1 MNKSSSVYIIAA
13 HRSAVGRLQ
22 GGLSSLRVDDLLSQL
37 ILGILAEG
45 TTIEAEAIEG
55 LLIGNA
61 NQAGE
66 DNRNLARMGVLLS
79 GLPVHVYASTIN
91 CLCASGMDAVIQAAR
106 ALSLGEGDLYL
117 AGGVEVMSR
126 SPFVRHRETGEEVD
140 STLGWRFTNP
150 RIYEHYIP
158 HSMPKTAELLAERW
172 QVSRKRQDAYALLT
186 RERYLAAQRSGAFDA
201 EILPVTLPD
210 GNLFSMDEQPR
221 TLSEATL
228 AKLPGVLKA
237 GQHVTLGNSARAG
250 DGGAL
255 LALASEAYV
264 KRHGLRPLAR
274 VQAWATAAEHP
285 DFMGLSP
292 VAALRKAL
300 RYGGLSVEEI
310 GLWEIQEAFA
320 VQLLAC
326 QQLLR
331 IPQERLNPYGGA
343 ISIGNPLGMGAARL
357 LVSLVHALARGGSR
371 FAAGATCAGL
381 GLGAAVI
388 LERCDP

>member
-1 MNKSSSVYIIAA
+1 MHKSQNVYIIAA
-13 HRSAVGRLQ
+13 GRSPVARLQ
-22 GGLSSLRVDDLLSQL
+22 GSLSSLRPDDLLAQL
-37 ILGILAEG
+37 IRKMLERYP
-45 TTIEAEAIEG
+45 TIDSESLEG

-79 GLPVHVYASTIN
+79 QLPVHVYASTVN
-91 CLCASGMDAVIQAAR
+91 CLCASGMDALIQAAR

-126 SPFVRHRETGEEVD
+126 SPFVRHRLTGEEVD

-150 RIYEHYIP
+150 KISEHYEP
-158 HSMPKTAELLAERW
+158 HSMTKTAELLAKRW
-172 QVSRKRQDAYALLT
+172 QISRVRQDQYAMT
-186 RERYLAAQRSGAFDA
+186 SRARYMEARAAGHFSQEIIPIDLAEG
-201 EILPVTLPD
+201 E
-210 GNLFSMDEQPR
+210 LFTKDEQPR
-221 TLSEATL
+221 LLSEKVM
-228 AKLPGVLKA
+228 AKLPGVVK
-237 GQHVTLGNSARAG
+237 GGEYVTLGNSARAG

-264 KRHGLRPLAR
+264 LRENIQPLAR
-274 VQAWATAAEHP
+274 IHSWATAAEHP

-300 RYGGLSVEEI
+300 RYGGLSSEEI

-326 QQLLR
+326 QQALR
-331 IPQERLNPYGGA
+331 LAEGLLNPYGGA

-357 LVSLVHALARGGSR
+357 MVSLTHALARGDRR
-371 FAAGATCAGL
+371 FAAGASCAGL
-381 GLGAAVI
+381 GVGAAVI
-388 LERCDP
+388 LERC